1 MCKNTADNRWY
12 SFDDSKVEA
21 ASEDQVV
28 SPDAYIL
35 FYQVCVPL
43 VFLSGHVAECYC
55 CCSDEVM
62 CDVSFWLLI

>member
-1 MCKNTADNRWY
+1 MPPAMCKNTADNRWY

-35 FYQVCVPL
+35 FYQVCAL
-43 VFLSGHVAECYC
+43 Q
-55 CCSDEVM
+55 VM
-62 CDVSFWLLI
+62 FWSTAFAMTPH

>member
-12 SFDDSKVEA
+12 SFDDSKVET

-35 FYQVCVPL
+35 FYQVCAPRL
-43 VFLSGHVAECYC
+43 
-55 CCSDEVM
+55 M
-62 CDVSFWLLI
+62 FWGSIQSMHILGFM